1 MGRNPFSDSGNYP
14 PGTSAGD
21 PRAPWNAPD
30 RSHEHRWRHEE
41 EDVIPEIEDGAAIFS
56 EECQYAEGRYGDG
69 WQCEEVRHYR
79 FEYSWLE
86 SPDGKEWEIPPIE
99 DWEGSDVVK
108 AREVRQIERAFHEH
122 GPGDKVAFDVDPD
135 PKQGIV
141 SISYDGWTLNYE
153 P

>member
-1 MGRNPFSDSGNYP
+1 MGGNYP

-41 EDVIPEIEDGAAIFS
+41 QDVIPEIEDGAAIFS

-69 WQCEEVRHYR
+69 WQCEETRTYR

-86 SPDGKEWEIPPIE
+86 TEDDQEIELHPIE
-99 DWEGSDVVK
+99 DWEKNDEAVREAVV
-108 AREVRQIERAFHEH
+108 AIEERYNNE
-122 GPGDKVAFDVDPD
+122 GPGGDVTLDVDPD
-135 PKQGIV
+135 PKYGIV
-141 SISYDGWTLNYE
+141 SIKWDGLTLNYE
-153 P
+153 PQ